1 MDDAFR
7 MGKAHVEDVKKV
19 LGVLAERATVPIYL
33 VGTSRGTLSGAALG
47 ETEADAERVDEA
59 VLAAE
64 DHIPQP
70 GAMGSLARSGGHAGL
85 G

>member
-33 VGTSRGTLSGAALG
+33 VGRGTLSGAALG

-64 DHIPQP
+64 DYIPQP